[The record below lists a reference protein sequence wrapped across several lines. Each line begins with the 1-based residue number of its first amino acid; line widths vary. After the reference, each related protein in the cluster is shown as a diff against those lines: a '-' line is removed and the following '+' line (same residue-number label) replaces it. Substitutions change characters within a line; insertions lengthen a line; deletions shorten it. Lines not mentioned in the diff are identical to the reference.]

1 MNHNNTS
8 GHAAATLTILIWG
21 TTFISTK
28 VLLRSFQ
35 PIEIL
40 ILRFLLGFLA
50 LLLAAPKP
58 LGGTTRR
65 QEGIFAAAG
74 LCGVTLYYLLENIAL
89 TYTMASNV
97 GVMVSVSPFFTALLS
112 QRVGKQRETLSP
124 PFFLGFAC
132 AMVGVC
138 LLSFGGGDVSVSPLG
153 DLLAVLAALVW
164 AVYSLLVREIGTWGL
179 PTIQT
184 TRRLFA
190 YGLLFM
196 LSTLGFFPLQWDL
209 HRLAVPGNLGNLLF
223 LGLGA
228 SALCFV
234 TWNFAVKRLGAVK
247 TSVYIYLVPVITVTA
262 SALLLGEQLTK
273 PALVGTV
280 LTLAGLLLSQG
291 KPAKKQVPTP

>member
-1 MNHNNTS
+1 MSHTNTG
-8 GHAAATLTILIWG
+8 GHAAAVLTILIWG

-40 ILRFLLGFLA
+40 VLRFALGFLA
-50 LLLAAPKP
+50 LLLAHPRP
-58 LGGTTRR
+58 LRGIRRR
-65 QEGIFAAAG
+65 QELIFAAAG

-112 QRVGKQRETLSP
+112 QLVGKRREPLAP

-132 AMVGVC
+132 AMAGVC

-153 DLLAVLAALVW
+153 DFLAILAALVW
-164 AVYSLLVREIGTWGL
+164 AVYSLLVKEISSWGL

-196 LSTLGFFPLQWDL
+196 LPALGFFPVQWDIG
-209 HRLAVPGNLGNLLF
+209 RLAVPSSLGNLLF

-262 SALLLGEQLTK
+262 SALLLGEQLTR
-273 PALVGTV
+273 PALAGTA

-291 KPAKKQVPTP
+291 NPAKRRAPR

>member
-1 MNHNNTS
+1 MNHNSGS
-8 GHAAATLTILIWG
+8 GHAAAILTILIWG
-21 TTFISTK
+21 TTFLSTK

-40 ILRFLLGFLA
+40 VLRFLLGFLA
-50 LLLAAPKP
+50 LLLAAPRP
-58 LGGTTRR
+58 LRGTTRR
-65 QEGIFAAAG
+65 QELTFAAAG

-112 QRVGKQRETLSP
+112 QWLGKTKLTP
-124 PFFLGFAC
+124 AFFLGFAC
-132 AMVGVC
+132 AMAGVC
-138 LLSFGGGDVSVSPLG
+138 LLSFGGEGVSVSPLG

-164 AVYSLLVREIGTWGL
+164 ACYSLLVKRIGAWGL

-196 LSTLGFFPLQWDL
+196 LPALGLFPLQWDI
-209 HRLAVPGNLGNLLF
+209 HRLTVPGNLGNLLF

-262 SALLLGEQLTK
+262 SALLLGERLTV
-273 PALVGTV
+273 PGLVGTA

-291 KPAKKQVPTP
+291 KPAKKQVPAP